1 MLIEVIDKFLA
12 EVKDKYKDNAD
23 IIILAFN
30 IAEKAHINQKR
41 HSGEP
46 YIIHPTRVALSLME
60 YKFDYQTI
68 IAGLLHDVVEDTDIT
83 CEYITDTFGE
93 VVSNLVM
100 GVTKLNTIHFVSKE
114 VAKVEN
120 IRKFILSC
128 IDDIRVLLIKI
139 FDRLDNMQ
147 TLGAISKES
156 KRKEIA
162 LETLEVYVPLAERIS
177 LHKIKD
183 ELEDLAFEILEPNIK
198 KVINDK
204 LRDLEVNLQESI
216 DTLKKEITE
225 LLTQHNII
233 FYSISGR
240 IKKPY
245 SLWKKMQ
252 TKKLSFEEV
261 FDVFAFR
268 IVVEDVKSCYE
279 VLYTIHSKYRAIFS
293 RFKDYISSPKMNN
306 YRSLHTGII
315 IKNNINVELQIRT
328 QEMQDFAEYGIV
340 SHWNYKNPVK
350 EQYNVNQY
358 SWLKDILN
366 VIQHPDLDIADIYEY
381 TKINVFSSEVFVF
394 TPKGELVSLPKGSS
408 ALDFAYSIHSDVG
421 HHCSEVKINGISR
434 PIFSILSNGDTIEV
448 IANSNVVPQASWLS
462 FVHTGVAKL
471 SIKRYLRNIHK
482 KDVQQQAE
490 AVLHYYFEKEGV
502 NFYAELLPKMINIL
516 NIPSER
522 ILFEKIIDGKVNMIA
537 LINELYPHT
546 NIKNAVNHKDLFD
559 CSKVKCKV
567 DSVKIS
573 QCCYPIYGDS
583 IVGVVLPNNDIEVHH
598 NNCDIL
604 YNDWSANIMVVRILW
619 ANNNTSLHKAK
630 IKLLCKNKVG
640 ALANIFNILTINN
653 INVQSIIT
661 TEAEESDLLVSLEII
676 LTVKDIH
683 ELHNVI
689 DRVHNSPFV
698 QSVERQIN

>member
-1 MLIEVIDKFLA
+1 MLTQVIDKFFT
-12 EVKDKYKDNAD
+12 EVKDKYKDHAEL
-23 IIILAFN
+23 IILAFN

-41 HSGEP
+41 HSGEA
-46 YIIHPTRVALSLME
+46 YIIHPTRVALSLIE
-60 YKFDYQTI
+60 YRFDYQTI

-83 CEYITDTFGE
+83 REYITETFGE

-204 LRDLEVNLQESI
+204 LVDLEENLQDSI
-216 DTLKKEITE
+216 DDLKADITE
-225 LLTQHNII
+225 LLTKHNIK

-268 IVVEDVKSCYE
+268 IVVEDVQSCYQ

-350 EQYNVNQY
+350 EQYSVNQY

-366 VIQHPDLDIADIYEY
+366 VIQHPDLEIADIYEY

-421 HHCSEVKINGISR
+421 HHCSEVKINGISS
-434 PIFSILSNGDTIEV
+434 PIFSILSNGDTIEI
-448 IANSNVVPQASWLS
+448 IANNNVSPQVSWLS

-502 NFYAELLPKMINIL
+502 KFYAELLPKIINIL
-516 NIPSER
+516 NIQSES
-522 ILFEKIIDGKVNMIA
+522 ILFEKIIEGKVNMML
-537 LINELYPHT
+537 LINKLYSHT
-546 NIKNAVNHKDLFD
+546 NIKNAVNHNDLFD

-567 DSVKIS
+567 DVVKIS

-598 NNCDIL
+598 NNCNLL

-619 ANNNTSLHKAK
+619 ASNNTVLHKAK
-630 IKLLCKNKVG
+630 IKLLCKNQIG
-640 ALANIFNILTINN
+640 ALANIFNIITVYN

-661 TEAEESDLLVSLEII
+661 EEAEETDLIVSSEII
-676 LTVKDIH
+676 LTVKDIN
-683 ELHNVI
+683 ELNKVV
-689 DRVHNSPFV
+689 DKVNNSPFV